1 MLFWGGGKTEKLK
14 NDELG
19 IIHHK
24 CLFGV
29 EGRLKNGKM
38 MNVASYTTNVCF
50 LNGVEGRLKLNKWPR
65 DKCPKSGVEGGS
77 TI

>member
-1 MLFWGGGKTEKLK
+1 MWYHTPHMLIWGGGKTEKWKNDECGIIHHKCLFLNWGGGKTEKLK

-29 EGRLKNGKM
+29 EGRL
-38 MNVASYTTNVCF
+38 
-50 LNGVEGRLKLNKWPR
+50 
-65 DKCPKSGVEGGS
+65 
-77 TI
+77 